1 MTTALKILQS
11 TFGYPKFRGEQAA
24 VIEHVQKGGDALVLM
39 PTGGG
44 KSLCFQ
50 IPALLRDGV
59 GIVVS
64 PLIALMQDQVDA
76 LTQAGVKAAFL
87 NSSLDAD
94 EASKVE
100 QQLLKGE
107 LDLLYVAPERLTTPR
122 FLQLLAKSKIALFAI
137 DEAHCVSQWG
147 HDFRPEYVALSIL
160 HERFPT
166 IPRIALT
173 ATADALTRT
182 EIIQR
187 LALDD
192 ARMFVS
198 SFDRPNIRYRVTL
211 KNSAREQLAEFL
223 QEGHR
228 GEAGIVY
235 CLSRKKVEENAEW
248 LNRQGFT
255 ALPYHAGLDAST
267 RRNNQ
272 ARFLRE
278 DGIIMVATIAFG
290 MGIDKPDVRFV
301 AHLDLPKSMESYYQ
315 ETGRAGRDGEPAEA
329 WLAYG
334 LGDVVMLKQMIDN
347 GEANEERKR
356 VERNKLDALLGFCES
371 TSCRRISLLGYFDE
385 VRTTTCGNCD
395 NCLEPPQTWDGTE
408 AAKMALS
415 CAYRTGQR
423 FGAGHLTDVLLGK
436 STPKMTQWDHDRLPV
451 FGIGKN
457 YTATQW
463 QSVFRQLVAAGYL
476 EADAEAFGG
485 LKLTAASRPILKGE
499 QSMAFR
505 KDADKRTSK
514 GKRAGSAAVASP
526 TDALWEALRAA
537 RLKLAQEQGVPPFV
551 IFHDSSLRDMHATQ
565 PRTMDE
571 MGDVMGVGEKKLEKF
586 GKVFLA
592 VIAEHGDGMRA
603 YKLAVETTTTK
614 EFNLSGLNDTANET
628 LRLLKTGLSP
638 EEIAGTR
645 GLRETT
651 IYTHFSLAIA
661 AGELDVSEV
670 ISLNDTQIQEIK
682 KAILAAGTDNA
693 ALKPVFDAL
702 GGEYD
707 YGVLRCVQASM
718 EMS

>member
-1 MTTALKILQS
+1 MTTALKILQT

-24 VIEHVQKGGDALVLM
+24 VIEHLQKGGDALVLM

-122 FLQLLAKSKIALFAI
+122 FLQLLARAKIALFAI

-160 HERFPT
+160 HERFPA

-173 ATADALTRT
+173 ATADANTRV

-235 CLSRKKVEENAEW
+235 CLSRKKVDENAEW

-267 RRNNQ
+267 RRTNQ

-347 GEANEERKR
+347 GEAGEERKR

-385 VRTTTCGNCD
+385 VRTKTCGNCD

-436 STPKMTQWDHDRLPV
+436 STPKMTQWNHDQLPV

-457 YTATQW
+457 YTTTQW
-463 QSVFRQLVAAGYL
+463 QSVFRQLVAMSYL

-499 QSMAFR
+499 QTMAFR

-565 PRTMDE
+565 PRSMAE
-571 MGDVMGVGEKKLEKF
+571 MGDVVGVGEKKLEKF

-592 VIAEHGDGMRA
+592 VIAEHGDGNRTFRPSTA
-603 YKLAVETTTTK
+603 SATEAK
-614 EFNLSGLNDTANET
+614 ELNVSGLNDTAHET
-628 LRLLKTGLSP
+628 LRLLKSGQTP
-638 EEIAGTR
+638 DEIAVTR
-645 GLRETT
+645 GLKATT
-651 IYTHFSLAIA
+651 IYTHFAQAIA
-661 AGELDVSEV
+661 AGELEAQEV
-670 ISLNDTQIQEIK
+670 ISLDDAQIKEIK
-682 KAILAAGTDNA
+682 QAILTAGGGELT

-702 GGEYD
+702 GGVYD

-718 EMS
+718 

>member
-1 MTTALKILQS
+1 MTPALKILQN

-24 VIEHVQKGGDALVLM
+24 IIEHVHKGGDALVLM

-50 IPALLRDGV
+50 IPAMLRNGV

-76 LTQAGVKAAFL
+76 LTQAGVRAAFL

-94 EASKVE
+94 EAYKVE

-107 LDLLYVAPERLTTPR
+107 LDLLYVAPERLTTTR
-122 FLQLLAKSKIALFAI
+122 FLQLLAKADIALFAI

-160 HERFPT
+160 HERFPA

-173 ATADALTRT
+173 ATADDLTRA

-187 LALDD
+187 LALDE
-192 ARMFVS
+192 AKQFVS

-211 KNSAREQLAEFL
+211 KNSAREQLAQFL

-248 LNRQGFT
+248 LNRQGFN
-255 ALPYHAGLDAST
+255 ALPYHAGLDASI

-347 GEANEERKR
+347 GEAAEERKR
-356 VERNKLDALLGFCES
+356 IERNKLDALLGFCES
-371 TSCRRISLLGYFDE
+371 TACRRISLLGYFGE
-385 VRTTTCGNCD
+385 TRMTACGNCD
-395 NCLEPPQTWDGTE
+395 NCLDPPQTWDGTE

-436 STPKMTQWDHDRLPV
+436 STPKIMQWDHERLPV

-457 YTATQW
+457 YSTTQW
-463 QSVFRQLVAAGYL
+463 QSVFRQLVAAGHL

-485 LKLTAASRPILKGE
+485 LKLTSSSRPILKGE
-499 QSMAFR
+499 QTVALR
-505 KDADKRTSK
+505 KDEEKRKAKTKRDAD
-514 GKRAGSAAVASP
+514 GKAVTLPS
-526 TDALWEALRAA
+526 DALWEALRAA

-551 IFHDSSLRDMHATQ
+551 IFHDSSLRDMHAQQ
-565 PRTMDE
+565 PRTLEE
-571 MGDVMGVGEKKLEKF
+571 MSEVMGVGEKKLEKF

-592 VIAEHGDGMRA
+592 VIAEHGDGKRSFKPQA
-603 YKLAVETTTTK
+603 AEK
-614 EFNLSGLNDTANET
+614 EFNVSGLNDTAGET
-628 LRLLKTGLSP
+628 MRLLKSGQSP
-638 EEIAGTR
+638 DEIAATR
-645 GLRETT
+645 GLKVTT
-651 IYTHFSLAIA
+651 IYNHLAQAIA
-661 AGELDVSEV
+661 AGELETQEAIPLDDAQ
-670 ISLNDTQIQEIK
+670 IKQIQQ
-682 KAILAAGTDNA
+682 AILTTGGGETAV
-693 ALKPVFDAL
+693 LKPAYDAL
-702 GGEYD
+702 GGVYN
-707 YGVLRCVQASM
+707 YGVLRCVLAGM
-718 EMS
+718 EVL